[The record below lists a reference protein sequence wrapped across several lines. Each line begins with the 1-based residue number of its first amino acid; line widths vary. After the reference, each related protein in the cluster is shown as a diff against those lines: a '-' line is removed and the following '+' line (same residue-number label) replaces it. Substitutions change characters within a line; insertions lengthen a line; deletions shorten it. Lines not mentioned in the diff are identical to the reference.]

1 MKSFIH
7 RRKKRVAHNIEELL
21 TPRAVAYWFADD
33 VGSYH
38 KARGRAYK
46 FSTNSF
52 HPNPV
57 RVSFSAY
64 PLDDQ
69 KRLVEA
75 LKDNLDIA
83 ATIQKLIIY
92 SVFIHEPSI

>member
-1 MKSFIH
+1 MRASPAWRPPTLVYQNLHFIMKSFIH

-64 PLDDQ
+64 PLEDQ
-69 KRLVEA
+69 SLLVQV
-75 LKDNLDIA
+75 LR
-83 ATIQKLIIY
+83 
-92 SVFIHEPSI
+92 